1 MKRISCSRFED
12 EEETEEIS
20 LAGHP
25 DLERMPLKSVG
36 LACTKAL
43 IRRGDSPDPQVRRKY
58 FVSGVVNMD
67 MDSLSR
73 RIG

>member
-1 MKRISCSRFED
+1 M
-12 EEETEEIS
+12 
-20 LAGHP
+20 AGHP